1 MENSDGNQ
9 QGINSKDETGASAA
23 GSAGSAGSAD
33 SSDSQD
39 NGSQDTGS
47 GRGSGKREET
57 LYTQGQVN
65 ELLSKI
71 RGDEKKK
78 HQGKLEETS
87 TQLKS
92 QLDKMKELEEQLSRA
107 QKKLEKLQ
115 EGKKSD
121 KDDLSKELEDLRA
134 EREKLHKGME
144 ELAEISA
151 QQIVDTELRMKK
163 ELLIQKHGIKFP
175 ELVSGDTVEELE
187 ASAKKAADR
196 EKALIEQAAKDA
208 EEKTKKE
215 LSDQAAAGLPKP
227 ISANASL
234 GNGNDLLTDLN
245 ARDKIVKLPRD
256 EYLKKR
262 AEILQE
268 AKQKVG
274 L

>member
-1 MENSDGNQ
+1 MAGNNDNQ
-9 QGINSKDETGASAA
+9 QGTDPKDGAGAPTA
-23 GSAGSAGSAD
+23 G
-33 SSDSQD
+33 SSDSGDSTQN

-47 GRGSGKREET
+47 GSGSGKPEET
-57 LYTQGQVN
+57 LYTQEQVN

-87 TQLKS
+87 TALKT
-92 QLDKMKELEEQLSRA
+92 QMDKMRELEEQLSGA

-115 EGKKSD
+115 EGKKSG

-134 EREKLHKGME
+134 EREKLQKGMD
-144 ELAEISA
+144 ELATLSA
-151 QQIVDTELRMKK
+151 QQIVETELRMKK

-187 ASAKKAADR
+187 ASAKKAAER
-196 EKALIEQAAKDA
+196 EKALVDQAAKDA
-208 EEKTKKE
+208 EERTKKQ
-215 LSDQAAAGLPKP
+215 LSDQAAAGLPEP
-227 ISANASL
+227 ISTNASL
-234 GNGNDLLTDLN
+234 GNGNDLPTDFN

-256 EYLKKR
+256 QYLKKR

-268 AKQKVG
+268 ARRKAG